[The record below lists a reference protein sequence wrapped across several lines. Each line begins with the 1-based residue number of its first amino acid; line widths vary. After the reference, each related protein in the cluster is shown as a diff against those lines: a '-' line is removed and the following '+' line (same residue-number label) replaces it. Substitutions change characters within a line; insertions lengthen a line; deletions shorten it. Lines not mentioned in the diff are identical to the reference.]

1 MSFVTVVRV
10 SCLLVAVACGFVGLS
25 ACVVAPPTAMGP
37 AIAKLNTAAQQ
48 AMAQGNTNV
57 AVARL
62 EAALEL
68 APTQPELSHNLAAAY
83 MANHNYAQAATLFE
97 ALANNTP
104 DTKQQLTYIT
114 QAAQAHQQQG
124 NVAYD
129 ALMAQKDTPLPAE
142 CQPSPEALPTGQ
154 DRRLRHQS
162 PAHLAHLV
170 VTHYTQA
177 KQHFGKVVAQPMGDA
192 TASQLDNH
200 KAIAEILATLDQRL
214 QQTEVVQ
221 ASRLSGGRA

>member
-1 MSFVTVVRV
+1 
-10 SCLLVAVACGFVGLS
+10 
-25 ACVVAPPTAMGP
+25 MGP

-48 AMAQGNTNV
+48 AMAQGNTV
-57 AVARL
+57 AAVARL
-62 EAALEL
+62 ESALEL

-83 MANHNYAQAATLFE
+83 VANHNYAQAATLFE
-97 ALANNTP
+97 ALAQKAP
-104 DTKQQLTYIT
+104 EAKAQLTYLM

-129 ALMAQKDTPLPAE
+129 ALMAQKDNPLPAE
-142 CQPSPEALPTGQ
+142 CQPSPDALPTGE
-154 DRRLRHQS
+154 DRRLRQQS
-162 PAHLAHLV
+162 PAQLAQV
-170 VTHYTQA
+170 VTTHYTAA
-177 KQHFGKVVAQPMGDA
+177 KQHFGKIVAQPVSDT
-192 TASQLDNH
+192 TASQLDEH

>member
-1 MSFVTVVRV
+1 MTVIAL
-10 SCLLVAVACGFVGLS
+10 SIVGLT
-25 ACVVAPPTAMGP
+25 ACVVQTPSAMGP

-48 AMAQGNTNV
+48 AMAQGNTAT

-62 EAALEL
+62 ESALEL
-68 APTQPELSHNLAAAY
+68 APNQPELSHNLAAAY
-83 MANHNYAQAATLFE
+83 LANHNYGQAATLFE
-97 ALANNTP
+97 ALANKAP
-104 DTKQQLTYIT
+104 DTKAQLTYIT

-124 NVAYD
+124 NIAYD
-129 ALMAQKDTPLPAE
+129 ALMEQKANPLPAE
-142 CQPSPEALPTGQ
+142 CQPALEPEALPTGQ

-162 PAHLAHLV
+162 PAQLAQLV
-170 VTHYTQA
+170 VTHYTEA
-177 KQHFGKVVAQPMGDA
+177 KKHFGKVVAQPMSDT
-192 TASQLDNH
+192 TASQIDDH